1 MSGFVLCLM
10 IADCAA
16 SILLVLMVAVMLN
29 KRLGEWNKLFDF
41 LSCFADSRYASQ
53 STDEQSLGVGKLM

>member
-1 MSGFVLCLM
+1 M

-16 SILLVLMVAVMLN
+16 PILLVLMVAVMLN
-29 KRLGEWNKLFDF
+29 KRLAEWNKSFDLFV
-41 LSCFADSRYASQ
+41 LLADSRYASQ